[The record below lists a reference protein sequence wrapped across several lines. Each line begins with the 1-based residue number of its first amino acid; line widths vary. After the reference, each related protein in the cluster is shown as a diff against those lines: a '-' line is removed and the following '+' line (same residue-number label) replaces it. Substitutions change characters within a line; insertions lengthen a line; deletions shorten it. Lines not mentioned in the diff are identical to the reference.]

1 MISGEMITNC
11 GYLVTFLG
19 EIYYFWG
26 QIYHFY
32 GCQGFCQDFDSA
44 CSVNPSLSG
53 EPYSRA
59 DHPLLIRLGH
69 PLLIVHP
76 PLVDDDGQDAQ

>member
-1 MISGEMITNC
+1 MWVPLTFVRAPPILIRSGDDPLMKI
-11 GYLVTFLG
+11 L
-19 EIYYFWG
+19 
-26 QIYHFY
+26 
-32 GCQGFCQDFDSA
+32 A
-44 CSVNPSLSG
+44 CCPVHKWLLWYSPFISG

-76 PLVDDDGQDAQ
+76 LLVDDDGQDAQ